1 MLPTAWRFLLW
12 PKGDVLEEK
21 EQDLVGLPFPS
32 SISILL
38 LIPRKLA
45 SESQAIT
52 VQRNVFS
59 VSQAMSEM
67 SYLKLLGLVNK
78 IMVFLIVKL

>member
-21 EQDLVGLPFPS
+21 QQDLVGLPFPS
-32 SISILL
+32 SISIL

-59 VSQAMSEM
+59 VSQAMTEM

>member
-21 EQDLVGLPFPS
+21 QQDLVGLPFPS

-38 LIPRKLA
+38 IPRKLA

-52 VQRNVFS
+52 VRRNVFS

-67 SYLKLLGLVNK
+67 FYLKLLGLVNK